1 MDKEKNSKFKKDL
14 SQKLK
19 SKEPL
24 KNGKKVVFTGDHIW
38 INMFGNHFDSETH
51 YDSHNIRDLDSNDQ
65 NVHRDLLEIL
75 NSQKDMPEGE
85 RNFDLLVCHVIGIDH
100 AGHTFYSSHP
110 ELERKIT
117 ETQTIIEDVIEAM
130 DDDTVL
136 LLYGDHGM
144 TEDGNHGGGT

>member
-1 MDKEKNSKFKKDL
+1 
-14 SQKLK
+14 
-19 SKEPL
+19 
-24 KNGKKVVFTGDHIW
+24 
-38 INMFGNHFDSETH
+38 MFGNHFDSETH

-75 NSQKDMPEGE
+75 NSQKDMAEGE

-110 ELERKIT
+110 ELERKII